1 MSSSPSLEK
10 GEFDHIPVIDLAPL
24 RSPLLQER
32 QRLAREIYTA
42 CTQVGFF
49 YIKNHG
55 IPEEL
60 IATLREAAQRFF
72 SLPEEQKMETSIRKS
87 KKYRG
92 FIPLNCEQPTGTDLE
107 PAPEPDPS
115 TAAFSEA
122 FDIGYELDADPQR
135 SPTDTLPAD
144 AYELYGDNQWPRD
157 DLLPGFREVYRR
169 YFAEALTLCRAM
181 IRIFALALD
190 LPEDFFDPMVNYPG
204 ATSRMLHYPPQP
216 AADAIRI
223 GLGEHTDYECFTL
236 LLQDQVPALQVRNS
250 RGEWI
255 LAPPIPGTL
264 VVNIADCLSIWTNKI
279 FKSTIHRVTNL
290 TGQERYTIPFF
301 FGVDYDTTVS
311 VLPSCIS
318 DDRPACKP
326 AFKAG
331 EWVRHQMTRAY
342 PGYEEPARGDS

>member
-1 MSSSPSLEK
+1 MAFCDLSAPK
-10 GEFDHIPVIDLAPL
+10 AEFDHIPIIDLATL
-24 RSPLLQER
+24 RSPLLKER
-32 QRLAREIYTA
+32 QQLAKEIHKA

-55 IPEEL
+55 ISEEL
-60 IATLREAAQRFF
+60 TTGLHNAAQQFF
-72 SLPEEQKMETSIRKS
+72 SLPADRKREVYIGKS

-92 FIPLNCEQPTGTDLE
+92 FIPLNSEQPTGTDLS
-107 PAPEPDPS
+107 APDPTS
-115 TAAFSEA
+115 PGAFSEA
-122 FDIGYELDADPQR
+122 FDIGYELAADPLR
-135 SPTDTLPAD
+135 SPDDVLPAD
-144 AYELYGDNQWPRD
+144 TFGLYGDNQWPSD
-157 DLLPGFREVYRR
+157 DVVPGFRETYMR

-181 IRIFALALD
+181 IRIFALALE

-204 ATSRMLHYPPQP
+204 ATSRMLHYPPQE
-216 AADAIRI
+216 AVGEARI

-236 LLQDQVPALQVRNS
+236 LLQDKVPALQVLNA

-264 VVNIADCLSIWTNKI
+264 VVNIADCLSIWTNKT

-318 DDRPACKP
+318 PDRPACKP
-326 AFKAG
+326 SFKAG
-331 EWVRHQMTRAY
+331 EWVHHQLATAY
-342 PGYEEPARGDS
+342 PGYEETVAER